1 MHSVAGTLN
10 LRMGGKPVAPP
21 LSPDEAGGVGS
32 MAQWPVNGD
41 PTEFN
46 RRGLY
51 LLVRRN
57 FPYPMFEAFDN
68 PINSISCPQ
77 RDVSSVAPQAL
88 WFLNNRIASEQ
99 AAKFAERLRREFGS
113 EPESWVEG
121 AWRLALGRPPTASE
135 KAEGVQLISR
145 LSLEKFC
152 LSVFNLSEFAFV
164 D

>member
-1 MHSVAGTLN
+1 
-10 LRMGGKPVAPP
+10 
-21 LSPDEAGGVGS
+21 

-113 EPESWVEG
+113 EPESWWRELG
-121 AWRLALGRPPTASE
+121 A
-135 KAEGVQLISR
+135 SR
-145 LSLEKFC
+145 
-152 LSVFNLSEFAFV
+152 
-164 D
+164 